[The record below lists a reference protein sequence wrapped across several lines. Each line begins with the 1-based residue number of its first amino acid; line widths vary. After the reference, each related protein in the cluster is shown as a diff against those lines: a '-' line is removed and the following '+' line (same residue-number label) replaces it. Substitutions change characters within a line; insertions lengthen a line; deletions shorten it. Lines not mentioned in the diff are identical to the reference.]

1 MTHNLSFC
9 YHADMTTKWL
19 GLGLGLGL
27 RLGLEL
33 RLRLALGLELRL
45 GLRLWSAKVEVLLST
60 IGFYIQ

>member
-1 MTHNLSFC
+1 MTHDLSFC
-9 YHADMTTKWL
+9 YHAVITTK

-27 RLGLEL
+27 TLGLGL
-33 RLRLALGLELRL
+33 MLGLMLGLRLRL

>member
-9 YHADMTTKWL
+9 YHAVITTK

-27 RLGLEL
+27 TLGLGL
-33 RLRLALGLELRL
+33 MLGLRLRL